1 MAIGRVQEW
10 IQVKLNKGYIEV
22 DVLNEVSQYYQAV
35 ETPETE
41 PKCKG
46 TESE

>member
-1 MAIGRVQEW
+1 MGTDRFPGPPDRWPLA
-10 IQVKLNKGYIEV
+10 KLDKG
-22 DVLNEVSQYYQAV
+22 NEVSQYYQAV